1 MRPADYAGLLL
12 LGAIWGSPFIFL
24 RVAAPALGVMLT
36 AELRLLFASMFL
48 VTALWL
54 SGRALRFAEH
64 WSLYAKIGV
73 TNSALPFAAFA
84 FAALHLPSGY
94 LGVLNGTAPLF
105 GALFAAWLIGE
116 PMTLRKSMGL
126 VLGLAGVAIMMQL
139 SPIPL
144 TPSALLAAL
153 AGLIGSAAWG
163 LGGALI
169 KRRSTQFDPLVL
181 AAGTQFAAFLVL
193 TPTFLATP
201 PVEAYSGPVVLSV
214 VMLGVLCTG
223 VTYMLYF
230 HMVRDIGPS
239 RALSVTYLVPLFGML
254 WGWVFLGEPITASML
269 VGRAIVVAG
278 MALVLDV
285 RFPAAVKRA

>member
-1 MRPADYAGLLL
+1 
-12 LGAIWGSPFIFL
+12 
-24 RVAAPALGVMLT
+24 
-36 AELRLLFASMFL
+36 
-48 VTALWL
+48 
-54 SGRALRFAEH
+54 
-64 WSLYAKIGV
+64 
-73 TNSALPFAAFA
+73 
-84 FAALHLPSGY
+84 
-94 LGVLNGTAPLF
+94 
-105 GALFAAWLIGE
+105 
-116 PMTLRKSMGL
+116 